1 VKNKNYIILGSGGFI
16 GSKLY
21 KDIKSINKTICIS
34 RSKKNNKNIHYK
46 CNILKDDSW
55 YKFIKKKSII
65 YFLAFENDLYKFEKN
80 SIDFTKDYSN
90 FCLRLSN
97 YIINKK
103 LNVSIIFT
111 STVTIYGNTK
121 NKVINEK
128 NYAQPISFYDFN
140 KFMIENFFIYFSR
153 INKIKF
159 ISLRLSNVYGSNNSS
174 RQKNRG
180 FLNKVIKNAYNKKDL
195 FAYNGGK
202 YYRDYIYIDDVIK
215 ALIISSKKIATL
227 NGHFYNLCYGKSYK
241 IVDVLKLIQKKV
253 KKIGINIDIK
263 NKKFPKN
270 IHDIE
275 KRSFHGS
282 NTLFFKKTGWKPS
295 IALEKGIDK
304 ILYSLKN

>member
-1 VKNKNYIILGSGGFI
+1 
-16 GSKLY
+16 
-21 KDIKSINKTICIS
+21 
-34 RSKKNNKNIHYK
+34 
-46 CNILKDDSW
+46 
-55 YKFIKKKSII
+55 
-65 YFLAFENDLYKFEKN
+65 
-80 SIDFTKDYSN
+80 
-90 FCLRLSN
+90 
-97 YIINKK
+97 
-103 LNVSIIFT
+103 
-111 STVTIYGNTK
+111 
-121 NKVINEK
+121 K

-295 IALEKGIDK
+295 I
-304 ILYSLKN
+304 